1 MVVKKKKKKTKKPA
15 KRVARAPKPEQLANL
30 ARLTAVEMIG
40 FIALELILWVMVLAD
55 LIPPSIVIKRVGLLE
70 ISMNTGYLIIVGLVA
85 VLVASFWLAI
95 LVQFG
100 MIKLE
105 KIEFD
110 F

>member
-1 MVVKKKKKKTKKPA
+1 MAVKRKTKRKTKKTASPA
-15 KRVARAPKPEQLANL
+15 KPEQLADL

-40 FIALELILWVMVLAD
+40 FIALELILWVLVLAD
-55 LIPPSIVIKRVGLLE
+55 IIPPSIVIKRVGLLE

-105 KIEFD
+105 KIEFK

>member
-1 MVVKKKKKKTKKPA
+1 MAVKRKTKRKPKKAQSPA
-15 KRVARAPKPEQLANL
+15 KPQQLANL

-40 FIALELILWVMVLAD
+40 FIALELILWVLVLAD
-55 LIPPSIVIKRVGLLE
+55 IIPPSIVIKRVGLLE

-105 KIEFD
+105 KIEFE

>member
-1 MVVKKKKKKTKKPA
+1 MAVKRKTKRKPKKATSPA
-15 KRVARAPKPEQLANL
+15 KPQQLANL

-40 FIALELILWVMVLAD
+40 FIALELILWVLVLAD
-55 LIPPSIVIKRVGLLE
+55 IIPPSIVIKRVGLLE

-105 KIEFD
+105 KIEFE